1 MLMKL
6 RSWLL
11 SSWAAVVGAFV
22 SPRTKAPQPALAAEL
37 PGDGWATTRT
47 GAAGPDLD
55 GEAAFA
61 DWLDKALRAAPNQA
75 AYGQTYL
82 DSAAAVVRW
91 RRRYRGNPKL
101 WNRLMKDKV
110 VKELIECAPVV
121 AACRDYVDA
130 HTTPVTVVDL
140 CSGKGYL
147 AMLLSELLPPIKCRG
162 SCSWTRPGR

>member
-75 AYGQTYL
+75 AYGSTYV

-91 RRRYRGNPKL
+91 RGATGATRS
-101 WNRLMKDKV
+101 
-110 VKELIECAPVV
+110 
-121 AACRDYVDA
+121 
-130 HTTPVTVVDL
+130 
-140 CSGKGYL
+140 SG
-147 AMLLSELLPPIKCRG
+147 ID
-162 SCSWTRPGR
+162 

>member
-11 SSWAAVVGAFV
+11 SAWTGVVGAFV
-22 SPRTKAPQPALAAEL
+22 SPRTKAPQPALAAETAGTRTAASQEL

-75 AYGQTYL
+75 AYGSTYI

-91 RRRYRGNPKL
+91 RRR
-101 WNRLMKDKV
+101 
-110 VKELIECAPVV
+110 
-121 AACRDYVDA
+121 
-130 HTTPVTVVDL
+130 
-140 CSGKGYL
+140 
-147 AMLLSELLPPIKCRG
+147 
-162 SCSWTRPGR
+162 

>member
-1 MLMKL
+1 MLMRL

-11 SSWAAVVGAFV
+11 SAWASVVGAFV
-22 SPRTKAPQPALAAEL
+22 SPRTNKTPKPTLAAEPAGTPTAAAPQTALAAETAGTCTAAPQEL

-91 RRRYRGNPKL
+91 RRRYRGS
-101 WNRLMKDKV
+101 
-110 VKELIECAPVV
+110 EC
-121 AACRDYVDA
+121 
-130 HTTPVTVVDL
+130 
-140 CSGKGYL
+140 
-147 AMLLSELLPPIKCRG
+147 
-162 SCSWTRPGR
+162 